1 VIPVAAP
8 VDPREVQSLQT
19 YLNQYTQQAEVYS
32 RQLGMMEEGI
42 REANASIETLKA
54 LAEAG
59 EAPVFMPIG
68 GGLNIRATIIQ
79 PDEVFVSIGSDIIVQ
94 KTNEGAISYLQDRIK
109 EMEAT
114 AKNLTEVLQKID
126 AQVKDIQKRLEQLY
140 RQAQAEQQG
149 AGSL

>member
-1 VIPVAAP
+1 MAAP

-32 RQLGMMEEGI
+32 RQLGMMEGGI

>member
-1 VIPVAAP
+1 MAAP

-42 REANASIETLKA
+42 REANASIETLNA

>member
-1 VIPVAAP
+1 VAAP
-8 VDPREVQSLQT
+8 VDPREVQSLKT

>member
-1 VIPVAAP
+1 VAAP

-19 YLNQYTQQAEVYS
+19 DLHQYTQQAEVYS

>member
-1 VIPVAAP
+1 MAAP

-42 REANASIETLKA
+42 REANASIETLNA

-109 EMEAT
+109 EMEAS

>member
-1 VIPVAAP
+1 VAP
-8 VDPREVQSLQT
+8 VDPREVQSLQN

-32 RQLGMMEEGI
+32 RQLGIMEEGI
-42 REANASIETLKA
+42 REANASIETLNA

-68 GGLNIRATIIQ
+68 GGLNIRATIVQ

-94 KTNEGAISYLQDRIK
+94 KNNKGAISYLEDRIK
-109 EMEAT
+109 EMEASV
-114 AKNLTEVLQKID
+114 KNLTEVLQKID
-126 AQVKDIQKRLEQLY
+126 AQVKDIQKRLELLY

-149 AGSL
+149 AGSLQ

>member
-1 VIPVAAP
+1 MSP

-32 RQLGMMEEGI
+32 RQLGVIEDGI
-42 REANASIETLKA
+42 REAHASIETLNA

-68 GGLNIRATIIQ
+68 GGLNIRATITQ

-94 KTNEGAISYLQDRIK
+94 KTNEGAISYLHDRIK

-126 AQVKDIQKRLEQLY
+126 AQVKDIQKRLELLY
-140 RQAQAEQQG
+140 RQAQSEQQG
-149 AGSL
+149 Q

>member
-42 REANASIETLKA
+42 REANASIETLNA

-109 EMEAT
+109 EMEAS

>member
-1 VIPVAAP
+1 MIPVAAP

-114 AKNLTEVLQKID
+114 AKNLTEILQKID

-140 RQAQAEQQG
+140 RQAQAEQQS

>member
-1 VIPVAAP
+1 VAAP

>member
-1 VIPVAAP
+1 MAAP

>member
-1 VIPVAAP
+1 MAAP

-54 LAEAG
+54 LQRRGSTGIHADRWRTEYQ
-59 EAPVFMPIG
+59 
-68 GGLNIRATIIQ
+68 ATIIQ

>member
-1 VIPVAAP
+1 VAAP

-42 REANASIETLKA
+42 REANASIETLNA

-109 EMEAT
+109 EMEAS

>member
-1 VIPVAAP
+1 MIPVAAP

-42 REANASIETLKA
+42 REANASIETLNA

-109 EMEAT
+109 EMEAS

>member
-1 VIPVAAP
+1 MAAP

-94 KTNEGAISYLQDRIK
+94 KTNENAISYLQDRIK
-109 EMEAT
+109 EMEAS

-126 AQVKDIQKRLEQLY
+126 AQIKDIQKRLEQLY

>member
-1 VIPVAAP
+1 VAAP

-114 AKNLTEVLQKID
+114 AKNLTEILQKID

-140 RQAQAEQQG
+140 RQAQAEQQS

>member
-1 VIPVAAP
+1 MAP

-32 RQLGMMEEGI
+32 RQLGIMEEGI
-42 REANASIETLKA
+42 REANASIETLNA
-54 LAEAG
+54 LVDAG
-59 EAPVFMPIG
+59 EAPVLMPIG
-68 GGLNIRATIIQ
+68 GGLNIRAKIVQT
-79 PDEVFVSIGSDIIVQ
+79 DEVFVSIGSDIILQ
-94 KTNEGAISYLQDRIK
+94 KTNKDAVSYLQDRIK

-140 RQAQAEQQG
+140 RQAQQEQG
-149 AGSL
+149 AGPVQ

>member
-1 VIPVAAP
+1 VAAP

-140 RQAQAEQQG
+140 RQAQAEHQG

>member
-140 RQAQAEQQG
+140 RQAQAEQQS

>member
-1 VIPVAAP
+1 MITVAAP

-19 YLNQYTQQAEVYS
+19 YLNQYTQQAELYS

-42 REANASIETLKA
+42 REANASIETLNA

-68 GGLNIRATIIQ
+68 GGLNIRANIVQ

-94 KTNEGAISYLQDRIK
+94 KTNAGAISYMQDRIK

>member
-1 VIPVAAP
+1 MAP

-32 RQLGMMEEGI
+32 RQLGLMEDGI
-42 REANASIETLKA
+42 REANASIETLNA
-54 LAEAG
+54 LADAG

-94 KTNEGAISYLQDRIK
+94 KTNNGAISYLQDRIK
-109 EMEAT
+109 EMEAS
-114 AKNLTEVLQKID
+114 AKNLTEILQKID
-126 AQVKDIQKRLEQLY
+126 AQVKDIQKRLELLY

-149 AGSL
+149 AGSLQ

>member
-1 VIPVAAP
+1 
-8 VDPREVQSLQT
+8 
-19 YLNQYTQQAEVYS
+19 
-32 RQLGMMEEGI
+32 
-42 REANASIETLKA
+42 
-54 LAEAG
+54 
-59 EAPVFMPIG
+59 MPIG
-68 GGLNIRATIIQ
+68 GGLNIRANIVQ

-94 KTNEGAISYLQDRIK
+94 KTNAGAISYMQDRIK

>member
-1 VIPVAAP
+1 VAAP

-109 EMEAT
+109 EMEAS